1 MSTWE
6 EFFRSAPGISC
17 VLYCCVY
24 AALGL
29 CLSTFGPVILDLSV
43 QTSANL
49 RDTGFCLIIRSLG
62 YLLGSFLG
70 FLYDKFPGH
79 RLLSIAMG
87 LAGLGTLGITWA
99 RSSIALSAT
108 VSLQGIAMGLIDT
121 GCNLL
126 LLWLFLDKSGP
137 PMQAMHCAFA
147 VGATLGPFLLRIV
160 ESMKLGVGSTTVGTE
175 LVGVGSYNG
184 AFYIIAAL
192 CAVLSVV
199 LFFVE
204 SPKSRSSP
212 PMVESSG
219 NDSAGV
225 DTGSIVPGE
234 SVKVSE
240 TVVAGTP
247 TPPAVGDN
255 AFSFQKWRIVI
266 VTATLL
272 GIYVG
277 VETGYGSYV
286 TAFSVLHVGSTEADG
301 QLLAGVY
308 WAAIMVGRFAS
319 IWIASM
325 ISADLFLKASMG
337 ASAVSAIFLLV
348 TGGAG
353 SIPLWL
359 GSIAFGLSMACV
371 YPTTLTLVDTFF
383 PILGRHVTLIMI
395 GSATGEMALPA
406 IIASFFGG
414 TVHDV
419 DLNGQDTVKGGS
431 PMVLMWVLAV
441 FCPINFALLYLLLR
455 FGNDIKEKLSSSQ
468 QVKDNNSVA

>member
-1 MSTWE
+1 
-6 EFFRSAPGISC
+6 
-17 VLYCCVY
+17 
-24 AALGL
+24 
-29 CLSTFGPVILDLSV
+29 
-43 QTSANL
+43 
-49 RDTGFCLIIRSLG
+49 
-62 YLLGSFLG
+62 
-70 FLYDKFPGH
+70 
-79 RLLSIAMG
+79 
-87 LAGLGTLGITWA
+87 
-99 RSSIALSAT
+99 
-108 VSLQGIAMGLIDT
+108 
-121 GCNLL
+121 
-126 LLWLFLDKSGP
+126 
-137 PMQAMHCAFA
+137 
-147 VGATLGPFLLRIV
+147 
-160 ESMKLGVGSTTVGTE
+160 
-175 LVGVGSYNG
+175 
-184 AFYIIAAL
+184 
-192 CAVLSVV
+192 
-199 LFFVE
+199 
-204 SPKSRSSP
+204 
-212 PMVESSG
+212 
-219 NDSAGV
+219 
-225 DTGSIVPGE
+225 VPGE

-247 TPPAVGDN
+247 TPSAVGDN

-419 DLNGQDTVKGGS
+419 DLNGRDTVKGGS